1 MYILDANS
9 ISLKTSIFQY
19 NVPKLSV
26 KNLKVVKATRKRIA
40 EQTIANLYGVSIQIF

>member
-9 ISLKTSIFQY
+9 ISLTSIFQY